1 LLARLFG
8 AYLINVGLGNT
19 GLNMPIESALVILVP
34 EAEVLV
40 ESFRLQHDPSAA
52 LGVPAHVTVLYPFK
66 PPRELTAEV
75 IKSLEELFSEFP
87 GFSISFIES
96 RRFPDVLYL
105 SPVPHES
112 IRSLIEMVARRFPET
127 PPYGGQ
133 FADIVPHLT
142 VAQVGD
148 PRKLDEIESK
158 FASESQGHL
167 PVRTSVTEVTLL
179 DNESGRW
186 QVRRRFSLD
195 TDDGT
200 R

>member
-1 LLARLFG
+1 
-8 AYLINVGLGNT
+8 
-19 GLNMPIESALVILVP
+19 MPIESALVILVP

-40 ESFRLQHDPSAA
+40 ESFRIQHDPSAA

-66 PPRELTAEV
+66 PPREITADV

-87 GFSISFIES
+87 AFSVSFIES

-105 SPVPHES
+105 SPVPDEI
-112 IRSLIEMVARRFPET
+112 IRSLTKMVARRFPET

-148 PRKLDEIESK
+148 PRQLDEIESK
-158 FASESQGHL
+158 FALEAKGRL
-167 PVRTSVTEVTLL
+167 PVRTSVTEITLL
-179 DNESGRW
+179 DNDNGRW
-186 QVRRRFSLD
+186 EVRRRFVLGSD
-195 TDDGT
+195 NE
-200 R
+200 

>member
-1 LLARLFG
+1 
-8 AYLINVGLGNT
+8 
-19 GLNMPIESALVILVP
+19 LNMPIESALVILVP

-40 ESFRLQHDPSAA
+40 ESFRMQHDPSAA
-52 LGVPAHVTVLYPFK
+52 LGVPAHVTILYPFK
-66 PPRELTAEV
+66 PPRELTADV
-75 IKSLEELFSEFP
+75 IKSLEELFAQFP
-87 GFSISFIES
+87 GFSVSFIES

-105 SPVPHES
+105 SPVPDEI
-112 IRSLIEMVARRFPET
+112 IRSLTKMVASRFPET

-133 FADIVPHLT
+133 FTDIVPHLT

-148 PRKLDEIESK
+148 PRQLDEIESK
-158 FASESQGHL
+158 FTRETKGRL

-186 QVRRRFSLD
+186 QVRHRFSLD
-195 TDDGT
+195 AVDGA